1 MGTACLGTRS
11 TTEVARIIGVK
22 RTTPRQRRA
31 YDEGHFANKLT
42 EKQSLQISRLA
53 SMPGNEIDT
62 SDIPEVLD
70 WSGATRGLL
79 YWPTEQHKRR
89 VSQRQLPVSRDQTK
103 PLLG

>member
-11 TTEVARIIGVK
+11 TTEVARIISVK

-31 YDEGHFANKLT
+31 YDEGHSHKLT

-53 SMPGNEIDT
+53 SMPVKEIDT

-79 YWPTEQHKRR
+79 YRPTEQHKRH
-89 VSQRQLPVSRDQTK
+89 VSQRRLP
-103 PLLG
+103 G